1 MQMKSYKPH
10 LDFAS
15 TSEAVLKRILS
26 NSTVEG
32 IILVNNEGQPQYT
45 SFDNNITFSITSKL
59 FSFTNIARST
69 IRDIDPTDNL
79 LTLRIRTREKEI
91 MVVAPED
98 GVHAIAMQ
106 KIQSDM
112 PIKQNSDNEYNDD

>member
-1 MQMKSYKPH
+1 MAAENRPE
-10 LDFAS
+10 FPS

-26 NSTVEG
+26 DSTVEG
-32 IILVNNEGQPQYT
+32 IILINNEGQPQYT
-45 SFDNNITFSITSKL
+45 SLDNNITFSIASKL

-79 LTLRIRTREKEI
+79 LTLRLRTREKEI

-98 GVHAIAMQ
+98 GVYAIAIQ
-106 KIQSDM
+106 KIQSKI
-112 PIKQNSDNEYNDD
+112 PIKQNSDNEDNDD